1 MEVFIGVQIKTL
13 AESFILG
20 LIFGAGYDIICMI
33 QIFGGIMSYSKEIA
47 VKGRK
52 FSFLLFLVLDIV
64 YMLVITFSYSVFLY
78 HYNNG
83 IFRTYLFAG
92 CVSGFVLYYQTLGR
106 LVRKVSEKIVG
117 ILRTVVYVMIIRP
130 LRLILKTFLR
140 ISFAIARHTIGRIS
154 KWLRIKKRLSYMRNI
169 QKRMPEYINI

>member
-52 FSFLLFLVLDIV
+52 FSFLLFLVLVSDMNYLIQLN
-64 YMLVITFSYSVFLY
+64 MFLL
-78 HYNNG
+78 NQNQC
-83 IFRTYLFAG
+83 R
-92 CVSGFVLYYQTLGR
+92 S
-106 LVRKVSEKIVG
+106 
-117 ILRTVVYVMIIRP
+117 
-130 LRLILKTFLR
+130 
-140 ISFAIARHTIGRIS
+140 
-154 KWLRIKKRLSYMRNI
+154 
-169 QKRMPEYINI
+169 